1 MIDRRSAPRIP
12 PPQPMKVKLKT
23 ALTARVVDISC
34 SGVQVELNYSL
45 PPRAHCDL
53 RLQTD
58 SGEVWLKGV
67 VRRCAV
73 LGYTEE
79 GGKRVLAYRAGLA
92 FENSSREVA
101 ELLGPKIPALFD
113 KPKPA
118 SARTDKGSKGAHGD
132 LAVTIDV
139 VHDGTDP
146 DPDKG

>member
-45 PPRAHCDL
+45 PPRVHCDL

-58 SGEVWLKGV
+58 SGEVVLKGV
-67 VRRCAV
+67 VRRCTV

-101 ELLGPKIPALFD
+101 DLLGPKIPALFD

-118 SARTDKGSKGAHGD
+118 SARTEKGVKGAHGD

-139 VHDGTDP
+139 RHDETDQ
-146 DPDKG
+146 DPDKD

>member
-12 PPQPMKVKLKT
+12 PPQPMKIKLKT

-53 RLQTD
+53 RLQTE
-58 SGEVWLKGV
+58 SGEVFLRAV
-67 VRRCAV
+67 VRRCTV

-101 ELLGPKIPALFD
+101 DLLGPAIPTLFD

-118 SARTDKGSKGAHGD
+118 SARPETGTKGAHGD
-132 LAVTIDV
+132 LAVTIDLL
-139 VHDGTDP
+139 HDGTDQ
-146 DPDKG
+146 DSGKD